1 MFEHLP
7 QVTEES
13 IAVVVEKEIPCF
25 CELVQGCTETFQ
37 DLNELMDCVC
47 KDIDETNP
55 WLGKAL
61 RASMLGI
68 INGFKDNLPGVEGI
82 EQVTMALTAP
92 GILGLLRLVDRAL
105 EVTDLEKMK

>member
-7 QVTEES
+7 QITEES
-13 IAVVVEKEIPCF
+13 SMVVATKEIPYF

-37 DLNELMDCVC
+37 DPTALMDCVC

-61 RASMLGI
+61 RASVLGI
-68 INGFKDNLPGVEGI
+68 INGFKDNLPGVKGI
-82 EQVTMALTAP
+82 EQFTMALTAP

-105 EVTDLEKMK
+105 EATDLEKMK